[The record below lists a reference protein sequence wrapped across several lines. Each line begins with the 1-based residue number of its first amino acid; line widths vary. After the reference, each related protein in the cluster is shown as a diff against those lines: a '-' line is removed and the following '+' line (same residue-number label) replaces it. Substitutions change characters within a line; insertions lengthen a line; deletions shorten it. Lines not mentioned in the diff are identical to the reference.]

1 MSKYTTELRYICE
14 TYAGYD
20 ESQDRLKVAEIIEKA
35 RPKLFDFDFP
45 IYDEAYRSVLET
57 KIIKHY
63 YLREIGAE
71 TVGVFKLFLDR
82 TLNEIMPYYNKM
94 YESANLEYNP
104 LYDVNYYRE
113 HEGTKNVDEDR
124 NNQHSDTYAK
134 GTTTSKTGYDTTEID
149 NERTLD
155 TDTSRTGTDTVGVQ
169 DLTWKMYHDTPQG
182 SLSTI
187 DDSTYLTSAEKNTGT
202 RTDQTTYNSHTLQDG
217 TITDDGENKTT
228 YNSQVVESGSDT
240 NSGNVTEDNTINTT
254 DEYITHI
261 YGKSAYKSYP
271 NLIKE
276 YRETLI
282 NIDLLII
289 NELNDCFMLL
299 Y

>member
-20 ESQDRLKVAEIIEKA
+20 ESQDRLKVAEIIERA
-35 RPKLFDFDFP
+35 RPKVFDFDYP
-45 IYDEAYRSVLET
+45 IFDPAYKQVLET

-82 TLNEIMPYYNKM
+82 TLNEIMPYYNQM
-94 YESANLEYNP
+94 YESALLKYNP
-104 LYDVNYYRE
+104 LYDVDYFRE
-113 HEGTKNVDEDR
+113 HEGTKDVAEDKKNDSTNTETLNV
-124 NNQHSDTYAK
+124 HTA
-134 GTTTSKTGYDTTEID
+134 KTGDDTRETENTRTFNVID
-149 NERTLD
+149 AK
-155 TDTSRTGTDTVGVQ
+155 SGTDTTVI
-169 DLTWKMYHDTPQG
+169 DDENWKLYHDTPQG
-182 SLSTI
+182 SITNLNNES
-187 DDSTYLTSAEKNTGT
+187 YLTSAEKGT
-202 RTDQTTYNSHTLQDG
+202 DDRTDTTTYNSRNTRTG
-217 TITDDGENKTT
+217 TITDEGTDTMTYDSEVAETGTRKNDGKIK
-228 YNSQVVESGSDT
+228 
-240 NSGNVTEDNTINTT
+240 EDNLINTT

-271 NLIKE
+271 SLIKE

>member
-1 MSKYTTELRYICE
+1 MSKYTTELRYVCE
-14 TYAGYD
+14 TYAGYN
-20 ESQDRLKVAEIIEKA
+20 ESQDRYKVAEIIEKA
-35 RPKLFDFDFP
+35 RPKLFDFDYP
-45 IYDEAYRSVLET
+45 IYDEAYRAVLET

-104 LYDVNYYRE
+104 LYDVDYFRE
-113 HEGTKNVDEDR
+113 HEGSKDVNED
-124 NNQHSDTYAK
+124 K
-134 GTTTSKTGYDTTEID
+134 L
-149 NERTLD
+149 NERADTQTLN
-155 TDTSRTGTDTVGVQ
+155 THLTKTGTDETTNDNTRTFDKTDAKTGEDELVIDG
-169 DLTWKMYHDTPQG
+169 TEWNKYHDTPQG
-182 SLSTI
+182 SVSSL
-187 DDSTYLTSAEKNTGT
+187 DDGSYMTSAQKNTTDRTDTTTYDSALTQTGTVTDEGTGSVTFDNDVAETGT
-202 RTDQTTYNSHTLQDG
+202 RKNDG
-217 TITDDGENKTT
+217 K
-228 YNSQVVESGSDT
+228 Y
-240 NSGNVTEDNTINTT
+240 TEDNKINTT
-254 DEYITHI
+254 DQYITHI

-289 NELNDCFMLL
+289 NELSDCFMLL